1 MQRAVKKAVAQA
13 GICKPVSVHTLRHG
27 FAKHL
32 LQSGTDIR
40 KVQELLGHSEMSTTM
55 IYPHVL
61 KAAAGGTVSPLD
73 TMDFGA

>member
-1 MQRAVKKAVAQA
+1 VAQA